1 MKRIHLCLGVRDFLK
16 TAKFPRDFKHMFKH
30 DDGRSMTPEEARD
43 CLLDELARGH
53 ELIPIGTCDN
63 FDYSAGGG
71 CRGHEEQDAEAR
83 G

>member
-1 MKRIHLCLGVRDFLK
+1 MLRHIALNVRGFLRNHPFPDGYRGV
-16 TAKFPRDFKHMFKH
+16 FKH
-30 DDGRSMTPEEARD
+30 DDGRPMSPNEARD
-43 CLLDELARGH
+43 HLLDELARGH